1 MLKLQ
6 NLQKIQ
12 NFAEKLIS
20 ILESGRITPAKR
32 EELNQWSAEVDKI
45 ELKMAQLQA
54 VEVAQLLN
62 KEISRCGSLE
72 QKETRLKTQ
81 KEHKLAA
88 GKTLEFLFFKKL
100 K

>member
-1 MLKLQ
+1 MM
-6 NLQKIQ
+6 N
-12 NFAEKLIS
+12 
-20 ILESGRITPAKR
+20 ILDSGRITPAKR
-32 EELNQWSAEVDKI
+32 EELNHWSAEVDKI

-62 KEISRCGSLE
+62 KEISRCASFE
-72 QKETRLKTQ
+72 PRFKTQ
-81 KEHKLAA
+81 KELKLAA